1 MFLLCINI
9 LKGCVKVNERIKEI
23 RKYLGLSMEK
33 FGVRLGVTKMTISRI
48 EGGVNNVTDQMFL
61 SICREFNVNPEWLKN
76 GTGEMFNQLSN
87 DERLA
92 KIVGNV
98 LQSDD
103 QFIKNVYI
111 ALGEAPDEFKKM
123 LKEFLKKCLD
133 NIDVE

>member
-1 MFLLCINI
+1 M
-9 LKGCVKVNERIKEI
+9 NERIKEI